1 MRETKIKEDLLQVE
15 INRNE
20 TPLQM
25 LRGAQK
31 IQKKYRKFRN
41 AEKCENLED

>member
-1 MRETKIKEDLLQVE
+1 MRETQIKEDLLQVE

-41 AEKCENLED
+41 TEKCKKLEN